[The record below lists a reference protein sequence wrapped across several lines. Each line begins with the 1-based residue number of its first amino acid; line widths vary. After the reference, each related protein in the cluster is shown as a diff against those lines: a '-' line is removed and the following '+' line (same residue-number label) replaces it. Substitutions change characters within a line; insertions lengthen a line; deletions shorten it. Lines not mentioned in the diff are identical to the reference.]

1 MGDLRYGRTVHS
13 LAQALARFGCT
24 LTFISPSSLSMPEEI
39 TSDLRS
45 AGVSVTETGD
55 LHGSI
60 EDLDVI
66 YMTRIQKE
74 RFPDED
80 EYHKVAGVFRLS
92 RSDLDSAK
100 KNMIVMHPLPR
111 VDEIS
116 PDVDS
121 TSHAKYF
128 EQAFYG
134 VVARM
139 SLLCR
144 LLGVQVPEVVSE

>member
-1 MGDLRYGRTVHS
+1 
-13 LAQALARFGCT
+13 
-24 LTFISPSSLSMPEEI
+24 LTMPREI
-39 TSDLRS
+39 ISDLRNS
-45 AGVSVTETGD
+45 GVSIEETAD
-55 LHGSI
+55 LYGSI
-60 EDLDVI
+60 ENVDVI

-80 EYHKVAGVFRLS
+80 EYQKVAGVFKLN
-92 RSDLDSAK
+92 RSDLASAN
-100 KNMIVMHPLPR
+100 KNMIIMHPLPR

-121 TSHAKYF
+121 TVHAKYF

-144 LLGVQVPEVVSE
+144 LLGVSVPEGSQ

>member
-1 MGDLRYGRTVHS
+1 
-13 LAQALARFGCT
+13 
-24 LTFISPSSLSMPEEI
+24 MPEEI
-39 TSDLRS
+39 VSDLRS
-45 AGVSVTETGD
+45 SGVSISETED
-55 LHGSI
+55 LHGEI
-60 EDLDVI
+60 EKLDVI

-80 EYHKVAGVFRLS
+80 EYQKVAGIFKLS
-92 RSDLDSAK
+92 RSDLGSAK

-111 VDEIS
+111 VNEIS
-116 PDVDS
+116 ADVDS
-121 TSHAKYF
+121 TPHAMYF

-144 LLGVQVPEVVSE
+144 LLGVEIPEVVN